1 MDPSSHHQGPE
12 WASLPGS
19 LSSVSPSKGRRWW
32 IGKEQ
37 DHSPIQPVLDPSAVW
52 SQGSQAQEPIL
63 ISAKTML
70 ESSSYLIRTARS
82 LAINPKDP
90 PTWSVLA
97 GHSHTVSDSIKS
109 LITSIRLVLPPEI
122 ASDLYLNKAGGNNL
136 SGLVFNSNVVDHDHL
151 FLSLFEIR

>member
-1 MDPSSHHQGPE
+1 M
-12 WASLPGS
+12 
-19 LSSVSPSKGRRWW
+19 
-32 IGKEQ
+32 GKEQ
-37 DHSPIQPVLDPSAVW
+37 DLLGPNSFHCVHPALDPSAFL

-63 ISAKTML
+63 VSAKTML

-109 LITSIRLVLPPEI
+109 LITSIRLVSPPEI
-122 ASDLYLNKAGGNNL
+122 VR
-136 SGLVFNSNVVDHDHL
+136 GLHQNRAVG
-151 FLSLFEIR
+151 E

>member
-1 MDPSSHHQGPE
+1 MARLIH
-12 WASLPGS
+12 
-19 LSSVSPSKGRRWW
+19 SVHRAF
-32 IGKEQ
+32 
-37 DHSPIQPVLDPSAVW
+37 DPSAVW

-109 LITSIRLVLPPEI
+109 LITSIRLVSPPEI
-122 ASDLYLNKAGGNNL
+122 ARGLCLNREGR
-136 SGLVFNSNVVDHDHL
+136 
-151 FLSLFEIR
+151 E

>member
-1 MDPSSHHQGPE
+1 M
-12 WASLPGS
+12 
-19 LSSVSPSKGRRWW
+19 
-32 IGKEQ
+32 
-37 DHSPIQPVLDPSAVW
+37 QPVLDPSAVW

-63 ISAKTML
+63 VSAKTML

-109 LITSIRLVLPPEI
+109 LITSIRLVSPPEI
-122 ASDLYLNKAGGNNL
+122 TRDLHLNRARGSSL
-136 SGLVFNSNVVDHDHL
+136 SGLVFNSNVL
-151 FLSLFEIR
+151 TMIIFSFLSLRSVVALVTIIITNLCHILFQAFNLYYLI